1 MVVTRRLDNG
11 EVVCHQDANTL
22 IPLIEAADA
31 VIGHNLI
38 SFDSR
43 VLQTSWGLTIPHCK
57 MVDTLV
63 LSRLELPDRKG
74 GHSLESW
81 GERFGLKKSDYKA
94 LYIEFMT
101 ATYPGYRHTECE
113 EWDKPQLDIMKD
125 YCIQDT
131 VVTERLYN
139 YIVKQLDKQ
148 GFSEQSIQLEHD
160 VARIIGE
167 QEATGV
173 YVDFKAMT
181 ELYTTIH
188 DEYSALYKKL
198 EESFPPTEVVLKTKT
213 KYVPFNPGSRQQII
227 DRLQQKGWKP
237 TRFTEKNNP
246 ILDDAE
252 LETIDLPEAKL
263 FARLFLLNKRYSQI
277 KQWMQ
282 AMKSDGRVH
291 GKVSSCGAVTGR
303 MTHFSPNMAQVPAND
318 APFGA
323 ECRALFTVP
332 HGKKLVGIDA
342 SGLELRM
349 LAHYMR
355 DDEYTQEVVDGDV
368 HTKNQ
373 QAAGLATRPQA
384 KTFIYAFLY
393 GAGAE
398 KIGSIVGGGAKEGR
412 KLIDDFLNAT
422 PALQTLRTKVA
433 RMSLKGSLPGLDG
446 RRLHVREAH
455 AALNTLLQGAGAIVM
470 KQALVLFDEAI
481 KEHGYDAKFV
491 LNVHDEWQLEC
502 STQDAEAVG
511 KTGVECIAAAAI
523 LLGMRVPLTGEYRI
537 GDNWSE
543 TH

>member
-1 MVVTRRLDNG
+1 M
-11 EVVCHQDANTL
+11 
-22 IPLIEAADA
+22 
-31 VIGHNLI
+31 
-38 SFDSR
+38 
-43 VLQTSWGLTIPHCK
+43 
-57 MVDTLV
+57 
-63 LSRLELPDRKG
+63 
-74 GHSLESW
+74 ESW
-81 GERFGLKKSDYKA
+81 GERFNLPKSDYKA
-94 LYIEFMT
+94 LYIS
-101 ATYPGYRHTECE
+101 AQPAGYKHEPAD
-113 EWDKPQLDIMKD
+113 EWDRPNIPIMRD

-131 VVTERLYN
+131 AVTEKLYY
-139 YIVKQLDKQ
+139 YIVKQLDKT
-148 GFSEQSIQLEHD
+148 GFSEQSIKLEHD

-167 QEATGV
+167 QEALGV
-173 YVDFKAMT
+173 YVDFRAMS
-181 ELYTTIH
+181 ELYASIY
-188 DEYSALYKKL
+188 DEYSALYTKL
-198 EESFPPTEVVLKTKT
+198 EQSFPPTEVKLKTKT

-227 DRLQQKGWKP
+227 DRLMQKGWKP
-237 TRFTEKNNP
+237 TRFTEKGNP
-246 ILDDAE
+246 ILDDDE
-252 LETIDLPEAKL
+252 LATVKLPEAAL

-277 KQWMQ
+277 KQWMA
-282 AMKSDGRVH
+282 AMKTDGRVH

-318 APFGA
+318 APFGK

-332 HGKKLVGIDA
+332 SGKKLVGIDA

-355 DDEYTQEVVDGDV
+355 DDDYTQEVVDGDV

-393 GAGAE
+393 GAGSE

-412 KLIDDFLNAT
+412 KLIDDFLAAT

-481 KEHGYDAKFV
+481 KEHGYDARFV

-502 STQDAEAVG
+502 SAQDAEAVG

-537 GDNWSE
+537 GNNWSE